1 MNHQHHEHEPDRSGG
16 RRARS
21 RWWAA
26 GLAGVTGLAL
36 TAVGVTAG
44 PAVDAVAHTLTST
57 GSERPNGSSAEDD
70 RGKHDDGKRDD
81 KGKDDKGRGKKGKK
95 PKGVPVP
102 CKADALIAAITLAN
116 ARGGAILDLAPKCT
130 YLLTDDIDGAGLPAI
145 TTPITLNG
153 GKHTTIKRAAA
164 AEQFRILTVEVGGDL
179 TLNHLKITG
188 GHTTDSGGGIL
199 VNAGG
204 ALTTNHST
212 VTRNIASGNGGG
224 ISNFGITRINHSTV
238 DHNTAGS
245 SGGGIV
251 STAVLEISKSH
262 ISANTADLGGGV
274 SSAEGT
280 VRVEHSAIAANH
292 AQSLAGGLL
301 MESGVGIVV
310 DSRITDNVTTG
321 SGGIFVESG
330 QFTLRRVTL
339 AGNTSSENDG
349 GGLRSNPEA
358 SVVIEDSLVKNNTAA
373 AANADGGGIYSAGRL
388 VVRHTKII
396 GNRAG
401 DQGGGINNE
410 STSVATLFATKVVRN
425 IAVVEGGGIFNEGG
439 TVELNPATGTVV
451 VKNRPDNC
459 AGDVPGCAG

>member
-36 TAVGVTAG
+36 TAAGVTAG

-57 GSERPNGSSAEDD
+57 GSERPHGSSAEDD
-70 RGKHDDGKRDD
+70 RGKHDDGKHDD

-130 YLLTDDIDGAGLPAI
+130 YLLTADIDGAGLPAI

-224 ISNFGITRINHSTV
+224 ILNV
-238 DHNTAGS
+238 GS
-245 SGGGIV
+245 AIV
-251 STAVLEISKSH
+251 SNSAVTH
-262 ISANTADLGGGV
+262 N
-274 SSAEGT
+274 
-280 VRVEHSAIAANH
+280 
-292 AQSLAGGLL
+292 
-301 MESGVGIVV
+301 
-310 DSRITDNVTTG
+310 ITQ
-321 SGGIFVESG
+321 I
-330 QFTLRRVTL
+330 
-339 AGNTSSENDG
+339 
-349 GGLRSNPEA
+349 
-358 SVVIEDSLVKNNTAA
+358 
-373 AANADGGGIYSAGRL
+373 DGGGINSRGQIKIFDSFIAHNRTVINSGGGAVIFGSA
-388 VVRHTKII
+388 VINKSEIT
-396 GNRAG
+396 GNHAG
-401 DQGGGINNE
+401 NAGGGIASASATIVVVKSNIVDNTSVNNGGGISTPTGTQLALRHVFVARNHAGGSGGGVFVNLNNHVIIE
-410 STSVATLFATKVVRN
+410 DSAIERNSATGNGGGLNNISTSILRRTKVTGNQAEEGGGIYNAATGTAALVSTKVVKN
-425 IAVVEGGGIFNEGG
+425 IAVTDGGGIFNQAGG
-439 TVELNPATGTVV
+439 TVNLNIASGTFV

-459 AGDVPGCAG
+459 SGDVPGCAG